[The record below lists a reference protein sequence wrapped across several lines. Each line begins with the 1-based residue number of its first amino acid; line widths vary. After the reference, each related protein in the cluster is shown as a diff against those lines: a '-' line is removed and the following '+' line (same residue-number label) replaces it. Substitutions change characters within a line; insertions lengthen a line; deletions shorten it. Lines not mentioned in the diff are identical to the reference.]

1 MSNKV
6 EELFGELQL
15 DIKSSIEQFD
25 CNTSSTLSFTL
36 YSAEELIEM
45 GFVSKNINLIMDKIS
60 NKDID
65 EFYELHLKDLTVSQ
79 LGSVV
84 VDDNTGIATLSQ
96 FILAI
101 KKSALYGY
109 LNKQLSSYLI
119 EIKGGKSGDN
129 VH

>member
-1 MSNKV
+1 MSNRI
-6 EELFGELQL
+6 EELFGGLQS

-25 CNTSSTLSFTL
+25 CNTSSTLGITL

-60 NKDID
+60 NEDID

-109 LNKQLSSYLI
+109 LNRQLSSYLV
-119 EIKGGKSGDN
+119 EIKGGKSGNN